1 MPIKRLRCDVAY
13 LLPGK
18 HLYCVLVYIFCAL
31 LVAVPKTLTNTVKR
45 HHSSE
50 QVVASAVF
58 HSARSLEIHS
68 YCACTIR
75 KSGAK
80 SGEQGEQGGEGRG
93 GNALPLP
100 TPPSMFQVP
109 NTVKFRK

>member
-80 SGEQGEQGGEGRG
+80 SGGNKENKGERGEEGMLSLS
-93 GNALPLP
+93 LPHPLC
-100 TPPSMFQVP
+100 
-109 NTVKFRK
+109 FRCLIP